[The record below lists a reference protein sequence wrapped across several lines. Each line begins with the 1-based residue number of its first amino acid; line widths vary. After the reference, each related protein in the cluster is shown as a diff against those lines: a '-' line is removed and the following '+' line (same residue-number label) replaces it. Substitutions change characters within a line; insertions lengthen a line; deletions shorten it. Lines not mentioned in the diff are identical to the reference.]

1 MFASWTFFDETA
13 DCHCLLVLNL
23 SVSLQLNACSLLQ
36 ALPREASAVSM
47 ASDARTE
54 AYALVASS
62 PKQGKRTRRHVRG
75 QEPAREMH
83 LCNARH
89 LFTSR

>member
-13 DCHCLLVLNL
+13 ACHCLLVLNL

-36 ALPREASAVSM
+36 ALPREASAASAVSM
-47 ASDARTE
+47 ASDERTE

-62 PKQGKRTRRHVRG
+62 PKQGKQASACQVE
-75 QEPAREMH
+75 EP
-83 LCNARH
+83 
-89 LFTSR
+89 